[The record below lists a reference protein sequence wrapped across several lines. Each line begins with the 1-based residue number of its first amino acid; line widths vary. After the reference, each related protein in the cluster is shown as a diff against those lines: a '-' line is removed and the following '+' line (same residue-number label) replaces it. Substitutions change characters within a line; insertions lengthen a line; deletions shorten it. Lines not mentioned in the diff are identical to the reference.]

1 MLADGSKHVRDAN
14 KASAAELSKA
24 LSISDPTFEV
34 LTSSELSKQLREDIF
49 AMLETNM
56 RDLYAQSSF
65 GWDPTDKRKEMFDSL
80 SRFVVARRPDT
91 QALSGYT
98 IFRFEHEHDSDM
110 LYWSAFKLHH
120 LEIQSVYHVLY
131 SYELQVSNASR
142 RSGLG
147 RKLMDLLGS
156 IGESWR
162 MRKIMLTV
170 FEANDVALAFYFAL
184 GFVVDET
191 SPDTDDDADYKLLS
205 MQLGKR

>member
-1 MLADGSKHVRDAN
+1 MHFRHS
-14 KASAAELSKA
+14 
-24 LSISDPTFEV
+24 FEV

-49 AMLETNM
+49 AMLETNI
-56 RDLYAQSSF
+56 RDFYAQSSF

-98 IFRFEHEHDSDM
+98 IFRFEHENDSDM
-110 LYWSAFKLHH
+110 LYC
-120 LEIQSVYHVLY
+120 
-131 SYELQVSNASR
+131 YELQVSNASR

-184 GFVVDET
+184 G
-191 SPDTDDDADYKLLS
+191 
-205 MQLGKR
+205 